1 MIVRVMTALQRDN
14 LIKNKARYTVWIGEL
29 DRVIREISVNGT
41 ASATIS
47 ASGGSKSYTRLDLGT
62 LQKLR
67 VDYADRVSQIQKRL
81 DGVPLSGIR
90 RVMIT
95 RC

>member
-1 MIVRVMTALQRDN
+1 MTALQRDN

-29 DRVIREISVNGT
+29 DRVVREISTNGT

-47 ASGGSKSYTRLDLGT
+47 AAGGSKSYTRMDIAK
-62 LQKLR
+62 LQELR
-67 VDYADRVSQIQKRL
+67 ADYADRVSQINKRL
-81 DGVPLSGIR
+81 AGAPSTGIR